1 MARTG
6 KRREEPPSRES
17 RLSELLGGRRDA
29 LLGAWR
35 RRILAAYPE
44 ETQAFLTEKKDPF
57 GNPVGAALE
66 EGTAAILAYLIDGGD
81 RDELGGSLQHLVR
94 IRAVQ
99 QFSPAQA
106 VGFVFQLKDVVRGEL
121 GGSLSSEALFGELL
135 AFESRIDD
143 VTMVCMELYTE
154 AREQLY
160 RSQLKSVHRQ
170 SYKLVERMNRM
181 MRVPGE
187 AADDAEENES

>member
-6 KRREEPPSRES
+6 NRREQRPTRES
-17 RLSELLGGRRDA
+17 RLYELLGASRDV
-29 LLGAWR
+29 LLGTWR
-35 RRILAAYPE
+35 KRILAAYPD
-44 ETQAFLTEKKDPF
+44 ETQAFLTDKKDPF

-66 EGTAAILAYLIDGGD
+66 EGTADVLAYLIDGGD
-81 RDELGGSLQHLVR
+81 RDELAGKLQHLVR

-106 VGFVFQLKDVVRGEL
+106 VGFVFQLKDVVRDEL
-121 GGSLSSEALFGELL
+121 GATLAGEALFDEQL
-135 AFESRIDD
+135 AFESRVDD

-154 AREQLY
+154 AREQLF

-181 MRVPGE
+181 MRIPGE
-187 AADDAEENES
+187 AEDGAEENES